1 MCGKS
6 LDLRYRIVSGGQVRW
21 IHLRATFKGDAS
33 GRPRAAD
40 GTVEDITDLKRVEQ
54 ALNSM
59 RRQREELA
67 SHVPGMLYQY
77 RLRPDGSSHFPYAS
91 ARIQEIYGVA
101 PEDVVE
107 DATPAFAALHPED
120 RDRVHETIQAS
131 GQSLALWHD
140 EYRVQF
146 PDGRV
151 IWVEGEASP
160 EAMPDGSI
168 LWHGYIHDVTSRRR
182 SAEELRLAA
191 KVFEHAGEGILV
203 TDAQGHIV
211 NVNRAF
217 SVITGYAREEVMGQT
232 PRLLESDRYDDEFY
246 QTAWQALREHD
257 YWHGELWCRRK
268 NGSQFA
274 ALLTISAVPDMRGN
288 IEHYAAMFSDI
299 TALKENQQQRTRC
312 SLRPAHR
319 LAQSTIVWRPP

>member
-77 RLRPDGSSHFPYAS
+77 RLRSDGSSHFPYAS
-91 ARIQEIYGVA
+91 ARIQEIYGVT

-107 DATPAFAALHPED
+107 DATPVFAALHPED

-131 GQSLALWHD
+131 GQSLSLWHD

-151 IWVEGEASP
+151 IWG
-160 EAMPDGSI
+160 
-168 LWHGYIHDVTSRRR
+168 TS
-182 SAEELRLAA
+182 E
-191 KVFEHAGEGILV
+191 KVSGKLPCNPV
-203 TDAQGHIV
+203 
-211 NVNRAF
+211 
-217 SVITGYAREEVMGQT
+217 
-232 PRLLESDRYDDEFY
+232 
-246 QTAWQALREHD
+246 
-257 YWHGELWCRRK
+257 K
-268 NGSQFA
+268 
-274 ALLTISAVPDMRGN
+274 
-288 IEHYAAMFSDI
+288 
-299 TALKENQQQRTRC
+299 
-312 SLRPAHR
+312 
-319 LAQSTIVWRPP
+319 

>member
-21 IHLRATFKGDAS
+21 IHLRATFKGDTS

-77 RLRPDGSSHFPYAS
+77 RLRPDGSSHFLYAS
-91 ARIQEIYGVA
+91 TRIQEIYGVA

-191 KVFEHAGEGILV
+191 KVLSTQE
-203 TDAQGHIV
+203 
-211 NVNRAF
+211 RA
-217 SVITGYAREEVMGQT
+217 S
-232 PRLLESDRYDDEFY
+232 
-246 QTAWQALREHD
+246 
-257 YWHGELWCRRK
+257 
-268 NGSQFA
+268 
-274 ALLTISAVPDMRGN
+274 
-288 IEHYAAMFSDI
+288 
-299 TALKENQQQRTRC
+299 
-312 SLRPAHR
+312 SLRTLKAT
-319 LAQSTIVWRPP
+319 LSTSIGRFP